1 MIKGTL
7 YVEDNFLNNKIFCEK
22 QNIQS
27 YYKFS
32 KYINIKKAFSKYNF
46 KLDTQDITKE
56 SDADFVIY
64 LDYLKKPIGK
74 KNYLIVREPPVILP
88 KNHDINTLNF
98 FNKAFTWNDDLVN
111 GKNIIKFQNGS
122 YDFEKVKLKNKNY
135 QKGYCLICSN
145 KQSNKKNENYTTRFD
160 IIDFFENK
168 EIQFD
173 LYGFGFD
180 KRSYK
185 SRYIEF
191 LFNRL
196 YFPRPKNNF
205 KNYNGTIEN
214 KREIASRYKFQFAIE
229 NSKNI
234 KGYISEKI
242 FDSFFSNNIP
252 LYSGASNISS
262 YIPDDT
268 FINIDEYND
277 IESLI
282 SFTESLSND
291 EITNIKK
298 AQIEF
303 FNSESIKN
311 FDTFFNSEKITKH
324 IMQDF

>member
-22 QNIQS
+22 QNIKS

-32 KYINIKKAFSKYNF
+32 KYINIKKAFNKYNF
-46 KLDTQDITKE
+46 KLDTQDITRE

-64 LDYLKKPIGK
+64 LDYLKRPTGK

-88 KNHDINTLNF
+88 KNHDINILNYF
-98 FNKAFTWNDDLVN
+98 DKAFTWNDDLVN

-122 YDFEKVKLKNKNY
+122 YDFEKVKLKNKKN
-135 QKGYCLICSN
+135 QKGYCLVCSN
-145 KQSNKKNENYTTRFD
+145 KKSNKKNENYTLLFN

-168 EIQFD
+168 ELLFH
-173 LYGFGFD
+173 LYGYGFE

-185 SRYIEF
+185 SRHIEF

-196 YFPRPKNNF
+196 HFPRPKNNF
-205 KNYNGTIEN
+205 KNYKGKIEN

-229 NSKNI
+229 NSRNI

-252 LYSGASNISS
+252 LYSGASNISN
-262 YIPDDT
+262 YIPNET
-268 FINIDEYND
+268 FININQFNN

-282 SFTESLSND
+282 SYTENLSD
-291 EITNIKK
+291 SDIAKIKK
-298 AQIEF
+298 AQIDF

-311 FDTFFNSEKITKH
+311 FDTFFNSERITKH

>member
-1 MIKGTL
+1 M
-7 YVEDNFLNNKIFCEK
+7 
-22 QNIQS
+22 
-27 YYKFS
+27 
-32 KYINIKKAFSKYNF
+32 
-46 KLDTQDITKE
+46 
-56 SDADFVIY
+56 IY
-64 LDYLKKPIGK
+64 LDYLKRPKGK

-88 KNHDINTLNF
+88 KNHDINILNYF
-98 FNKAFTWNDDLVN
+98 DKAFTWNDDLVN

-122 YDFEKVKLKNKNY
+122 YDFEKVKLKNKND

-145 KQSNKKNENYTTRFD
+145 KQSNKKNENYTLRFN
-160 IIDFFENK
+160 IIDFFENQ
-168 EIQFD
+168 ELLFH
-173 LYGFGFD
+173 LYGYGFE

-205 KNYNGTIEN
+205 KNYKGTIEN

-229 NSKNI
+229 NSRNI

-252 LYSGASNISS
+252 LYSGASNISH
-262 YIPDDT
+262 YIPNET
-268 FINIDEYND
+268 FININEFND

-282 SFTESLSND
+282 SYTENLSD
-291 EITNIKK
+291 SDITKIKK
-298 AQIEF
+298 AQIDF